1 MIVAEFSVV
10 PIGTETGV
18 ARFVKAA
25 VDALKKENIKFELHA
40 MGTVIEAEDTKTL
53 LDAVEKAHEAV
64 FAEGAERVVTTLR
77 IDDRRDKEISI
88 KSKINAVR

>member
-10 PIGTETGV
+10 PIGTGIGV

-25 VDALKKENIKFELHA
+25 VEALKKENIKFELHA
-40 MGTVIEAEDTKTL
+40 MGTIIEAEDTKTL
-53 LDAVEKAHEAV
+53 FNAIEKAHEAV
-64 FAEGAERVVTTLR
+64 FSEGAERVVTTLR

-88 KSKINAVR
+88 KSKIDAVR